1 MKPLLLPLLAALALP
16 TVVNAEVKVK
26 PAVSNFSYVL
36 YKHLE
41 LGFNLGYSIDR
52 TTLLYKDDDA
62 DLYKCISNA
71 KNNWEKGKLFSNGL
85 KDCPSYFSRQMVK
98 MMREGETLKKGILL
112 TEVLRD
118 FSDGIADGEF
128 NKDDY
133 CETQSSKI

>member
-1 MKPLLLPLLAALALP
+1 MKRLLLPLLAALALP
-16 TVVNAEVKVK
+16 TAVNAEVKVK
-26 PAVSNFSYVL
+26 PVVSNFSYVL
-36 YKHLE
+36 YKHME

-52 TTLLYKDDDA
+52 TTLLYRDDDA
-62 DLYKCISNA
+62 DFYKCISNA
-71 KNNWEKGKLFSNGL
+71 KNNWEKGKLFSYGL
-85 KDCPSYFSRQMVK
+85 KDCPSYFSSKMVK
-98 MMREGETLKKGILL
+98 MIREGETLKNGILL

>member
-1 MKPLLLPLLAALALP
+1 MKRLLIPLLAALALP

-62 DLYKCISNA
+62 DLYKCIKNA

-85 KDCPSYFSRQMVK
+85 KDLS
-98 MMREGETLKKGILL
+98 ILL
-112 TEVLRD
+112 
-118 FSDGIADGEF
+118 F
-128 NKDDY
+128 
-133 CETQSSKI
+133 